1 MKKIFTYIAM
11 AMIAMTA
18 FTACEPIEDWEDR
31 HEARTLDGNWT
42 GYIDTYYYDR
52 WGLSGKTYET
62 TMRFVSSG
70 MGATSGRGYE
80 VDYDTRSPFND
91 YASCEFSWSIVNG
104 VITLL
109 YDDSMWYPVYITNYS
124 LYRDYFAG
132 YINDGTRRDIR
143 FKLENVTFG
152 YWDTYRSYYDDY
164 YYDDYYYSRTRS
176 ADSTNVAADSIAAV
190 SKGKSIASG
199 AFAK

>member
-1 MKKIFTYIAM
+1 
-11 AMIAMTA
+11 
-18 FTACEPIEDWEDR
+18 
-31 HEARTLDGNWT
+31 
-42 GYIDTYYYDR
+42 
-52 WGLSGKTYET
+52 
-62 TMRFVSSG
+62 
-70 MGATSGRGYE
+70 
-80 VDYDTRSPFND
+80 
-91 YASCEFSWSIVNG
+91 
-104 VITLL
+104 
-109 YDDSMWYPVYITNYS
+109 MWYPVYITNYS

-143 FKLENVTFG
+143 FKLENVNFG

-176 ADSTNVAADSIAAV
+176 ADSTNVTADSIAAV

>member
-1 MKKIFTYIAM
+1 MKKMYTYLMMVLMLSMATTTFTS
-11 AMIAMTA
+11 
-18 FTACEPIEDWEDR
+18 CETEDQY
-31 HEARTLDGNWT
+31 EADVLISGDWQ
-42 GYIDTYYYDR
+42 GYLGAYYYDR
-52 WGLSGKTYET
+52 GLTGNTYET
-62 TMRFVSSG
+62 VIRFCANGNGV
-70 MGATSGRGYE
+70 TSGRGYE

-91 YASCEFSWSIVNG
+91 YAYCEFSWSIVNG

-143 FKLENVTFG
+143 FKLENVNFG

-176 ADSTNVAADSIAAV
+176 ADSTNVTADSIAAV